1 MLHAALHRL
10 GVHRPVVLGHSWG
23 AHVALAMGVLHP
35 RDVSA
40 LVLVSGCYT
49 PSLRLD
55 VALLSLPALPVI
67 GPLMRHTV
75 SPLIGR
81 LLWPPMLRRVFS
93 PAPTSPAFKTG
104 YPVGMSLRPSQLR
117 ASAAESARMI
127 PAALSLRR
135 HHATMQVPTVVVA
148 GAGDLLVNARWSSS
162 ALAGRL
168 SQGWLRLVEGAGH
181 MVHHT
186 APHQVMAAIH
196 QAAAL
201 GCAER
206 QPSVQGVTAEQPA
219 LAVGALG

>member
-1 MLHAALHRL
+1 
-10 GVHRPVVLGHSWG
+10 
-23 AHVALAMGVLHP
+23 
-35 RDVSA
+35 
-40 LVLVSGCYT
+40 
-49 PSLRLD
+49 
-55 VALLSLPALPVI
+55 
-67 GPLMRHTV
+67 
-75 SPLIGR
+75 
-81 LLWPPMLRRVFS
+81 
-93 PAPTSPAFKTG
+93 
-104 YPVGMSLRPSQLR
+104 
-117 ASAAESARMI
+117 MI

-206 QPSVQGVTAEQPA
+206 QRCVQGVTAEQPA
-219 LAVGALG
+219 LAVGALGCESGGRGFRLGPKARRCGPGSRRIRRPAGAR